1 MIPREA
7 VDAKCACPLVTRVL
21 MPKLGNSVES
31 SLIVT
36 WFKAVGDRVAQGELL
51 CAIETDKAVMDV
63 MSPATGV
70 LLERYFEEGDEVPVL
85 VSIAV
90 IGEPG
95 EEVTA
100 LESIPL
106 ETAPLET
113 PQMLESQ
120 PVPASQPSPSRPL
133 EPQTRV
139 FASPRARKQ
148 AIERGV
154 MLESIQVGSGPHG
167 RIIERD
173 VLAASTLQTASPL
186 SVETTAAPISS
197 QSAPNQ
203 SAPNQATPIQ
213 PAPPQPREG
222 VTAIAIKGIRKRISD
237 RMLESLRST
246 AQLTLHAS
254 ADARKLLEQHA
265 KFKVL
270 ALKNPELPKIT
281 LNHLIVWVTARTL
294 KKFADL
300 NATFEG
306 DTLYQH
312 RRVDLGFAV
321 DTERGLLVPV
331 LRDGGRLS
339 LLDVV
344 EEMQRLVTDCQSARV
359 APEDLQGGT
368 FTVSNLGGFGIE
380 GFTPILNPP
389 QVAILGVGNIGLKPV
404 QASESVEFHQHLALS
419 LTVNH
424 QVVDGAPSARF
435 LQALCHNLAH
445 LDDLILL

>member
-1 MIPREA
+1 M
-7 VDAKCACPLVTRVL
+7 TSVL

-36 WFKAVGDRVAQGELL
+36 WLKAVGERVTQGEPL
-51 CAIETDKAVMDV
+51 CAIETDKAVMEV
-63 MSPATGV
+63 ESPATGV
-70 LLERYFEEGDEVPVL
+70 VLERYFEEGDEVPVL

-95 EEVTA
+95 EQVTA
-100 LESIPL
+100 LESPLL
-106 ETAPLET
+106 ETAPLESQRFET
-113 PQMLESQ
+113 MPLETSAMLESQ
-120 PVPASQPSPSRPL
+120 PVTASQSSPSRPL
-133 EPQTRV
+133 EPPSRV
-139 FASPRARKQ
+139 FASPRAKRQ
-148 AIERGV
+148 ATERGV
-154 MLESIQVGSGPHG
+154 MLEAMLVGSGPHG

-173 VLAASTLQTASPL
+173 VLAAAAQLHTPSPS
-186 SVETTAAPISS
+186 SVERNAALISSQPISNQASSS
-197 QSAPNQ
+197 QSALNQ
-203 SAPNQATPIQ
+203 PASSQTSSSQ
-213 PAPPQPREG
+213 PAPRDG
-222 VTAIAIKGIRKRISD
+222 VTAIPIKGIRKRISE

-265 KFKVL
+265 KFKLL
-270 ALKNPELPKIT
+270 ALKNTELPKIT

-294 KKFADL
+294 KKFSDL
-300 NATFEG
+300 NATLEG

-321 DTERGLLVPV
+321 DTPRGLLVPV

-339 LLDVV
+339 LLEVV
-344 EEMQRLVTDCQSARV
+344 EEMQRLVADCQSARV

-389 QVAILGVGNIGLKPV
+389 QVAILGVGNIALKPV
-404 QASESVEFHQHLALS
+404 QIGETVEFHQHLALS

-424 QVVDGAPSARF
+424 QVVDGAPAARF
-435 LQALCHNLAH
+435 VQAL
-445 LDDLILL
+445 

>member
-1 MIPREA
+1 
-7 VDAKCACPLVTRVL
+7 

-36 WFKAVGDRVAQGELL
+36 WFKAVGERVEQGEPL
-51 CAIETDKAVMDV
+51 CAIETDKAVMEV
-63 MSPATGV
+63 ESPASGV
-70 LLERYFEEGDEVPVL
+70 VLERYFNEGDEVPVL

-95 EEVTA
+95 EEVSA
-100 LESIPL
+100 LESPMLETMPL
-106 ETAPLET
+106 ETMPLET
-113 PQMLESQ
+113 PPMFESQ
-120 PVPASQPSPSRPL
+120 PAAASQPGSSHLL
-133 EPQTRV
+133 EPQPRV
-139 FASPRARKQ
+139 FASPRAKRQ
-148 AIERGV
+148 AVDRGV
-154 MLESIQVGSGPHG
+154 MLEAIRVGSGPQG

-173 VLAASTLQTASPL
+173 VLAVSPLQAASPS
-186 SVETTAAPISS
+186 SVERSVIPISNQPISS
-197 QSAPNQ
+197 QASSSQ
-203 SAPNQATPIQ
+203 L
-213 PAPPQPREG
+213 APPQPRDG
-222 VTAIAIKGIRKRISD
+222 VTAIPIKGIRKRISE

-265 KFKVL
+265 KFKQL
-270 ALKNPELPKIT
+270 ALKNTEWPKIT
-281 LNHLIVWVTARTL
+281 LNHLIAWVTARTL

-321 DTERGLLVPV
+321 DTPRGLLVPV

-339 LLDVV
+339 LLELV
-344 EEMQRLVTDCQSARV
+344 EEMQRLVADCQSVRV

-424 QVVDGAPSARF
+424 QVVDGAPAARF

>member
-31 SLIVT
+31 SLIVA

-203 SAPNQATPIQ
+203 ATPIQ

-265 KFKVL
+265 KFKVV
-270 ALKNPELPKIT
+270 AQKNPELPKIT